1 MKYSH
6 LFALALLSFS
16 TAACTSTYDYQNMA
30 PPSAQLNSKK
40 SVLISVPKN
49 GRYETTVYENSGE
62 MTADIIS
69 NAFSNYSS
77 KVAVTKDCQGSNCL
91 KLASN
96 KKHGYYVEP
105 KILHWEDRAT
115 EWSGKLDRIE
125 VEISIYDIKT
135 QKKLDS
141 SSFKASSKW
150 ASFGGDHPQD
160 LLHDPIMKYVR
171 SLYKAPSKK

>member
-1 MKYSH
+1 MKYSY
-6 LFALALLSFS
+6 LLAIALLSFS
-16 TAACTSTYDYQNMA
+16 TAACTSTYDYQNMS
-30 PPSAQLNSKK
+30 PPSAQLNPKK

-49 GRYETTVYENSGE
+49 GKYATAVYESSGE
-62 MTADIIS
+62 MTADVIS

-77 KVAVTKDCQGSNCL
+77 KVAVTNDCHGSNCL

-96 KKHGYYVEP
+96 NKQGYYVEP

-125 VEISIYDIKT
+125 VEISIYDIET
-135 QKKLDS
+135 HKKLDR
-141 SSFKASSKW
+141 SSFIASSKL

-160 LLHDPIMKYVR
+160 LLHDPIMKYVS
-171 SLYKAPSKK
+171 SLYKAP